1 MKIQTNKLL
10 QNEQVKRQHF
20 SQHAKISLSKK
31 SLKLKLS
38 QKSEKTQKTKIYL
51 TVNVFVI
58 GSIWDEFLA
67 NIAEACTSTVTWLKY
82 ELKLTL

>member
-51 TVNVFVI
+51 TVNVVVI

>member
-67 NIAEACTSTVTWLKY
+67 NIAEAYTSTVTWLKF

>member
-67 NIAEACTSTVTWLKY
+67 NIAEACTSTVTWLKF